1 MTDSENPTG
10 KAATQSSE
18 IRFLARTLKVRA
30 TDLEFMHKID
40 SADIEALRLEMRGA
54 LASRHNAFKQ
64 SLLHA
69 REQLPLF
76 SRLRV
81 NKLFQRDNNGGKS

>member
-1 MTDSENPTG
+1 MTDSENPKG
-10 KAATQSSE
+10 NAANQASE
-18 IRFLARTLKVRA
+18 IRSLARTLKVRA
-30 TDLEFMHKID
+30 NDLEFMHQID
-40 SADIEALRLEMRGA
+40 NADIQALRLEMRSA

-81 NKLFQRDNNGGKS
+81 NKLFQRGEKGGKS